1 MTKGKPKTG
10 ALRHPED
17 WYVEPR
23 FCVEALADLIGP
35 GLNAGLLRPV
45 SPIWD
50 PACGG
55 GNILTVFRDRGFR
68 VMGTDIV
75 DRLALDFAGEID
87 FLSLKTD
94 FRPDEPFDYP
104 AFWSIVTNPPYR
116 DAEKFARQA
125 LRLAKRF
132 VAVLVPLNWLASRA
146 RHAFFTDHPP
156 LYVAYLSQRP
166 SMPPGD
172 VVADLGNRAFKGGKT
187 DYCWVVWDVRQP
199 NPMTRSVWLAPR
211 ETV

>member
-1 MTKGKPKTG
+1 MTKGKPKTRS
-10 ALRHPED
+10 LRHPED

-35 GLNAGLLRPV
+35 GLNGSLWRGRKSGV
-45 SPIWD
+45 WD
-50 PACGG
+50 PSCGG
-55 GNILTVFRDRGFR
+55 GNILSVFRDRGFK

-75 DRLALDFAGEID
+75 DRLSLDFHGCHD
-87 FLSLKTD
+87 FLGLD
-94 FRPDEPFDYP
+94 A
-104 AFWSIVTNPPYR
+104 AFLPPGSWSIVTNPPYR
-116 DAEKFARQA
+116 DAEKFARHA

-132 VAVLVPLNWLASRA
+132 VAILVPLNWLASRT
-146 RHAFFTDHPP
+146 RHVFFTEHPP

-172 VVADLGNRAFKGGKT
+172 VVADLGSRAFKGGKT
-187 DYCWVVWDVRQP
+187 DYCWVVWDVLQP

-211 ETV
+211 ETA